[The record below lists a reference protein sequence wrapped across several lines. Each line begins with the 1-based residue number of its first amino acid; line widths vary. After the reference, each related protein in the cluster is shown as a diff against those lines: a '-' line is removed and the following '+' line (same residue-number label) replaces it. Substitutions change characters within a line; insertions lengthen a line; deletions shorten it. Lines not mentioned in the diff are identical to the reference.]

1 MKFSRTAIII
11 VSFFLIII
19 GGFIISHTTPSMSI
33 RAHIFINGYPIGAF
47 KGTIQVNKGQYNMDK
62 DVLHRGNSMIYTM
75 VGYHIY
81 DRVTGDVI
89 SNYKVKKIGFLYFVE
104 DYGEG

>member
-19 GGFIISHTTPSMSI
+19 GVFIISHTTPSMSI
-33 RAHIFINGYPIGAF
+33 RSHTFINGYPIGAF
-47 KGTIQVNKGQYNMDK
+47 RGTMQVNKGQYNVDK
-62 DVLHRGNSMIYTM
+62 DILDKENSIIYTM
-75 VGYHIY
+75 VGYHLY
-81 DRVTGDVI
+81 DRITENTI
-89 SNYKVKKIGFLYFVE
+89 ANYKVKKIGFLYFAE